1 MKSERGSISMGVL
14 SVFILG
20 LAIVLGYMLFSH
32 DKENSVITDVAVN
45 GMVPMDV
52 MRNSVFQGVSSEFTD
67 GLNNPYSFEKFPLDE
82 TGSGIEKKEM
92 FAFDINNDGLM
103 DRIVRTHNEN
113 GTAHFWDEYRI
124 ELNNNGA
131 YINITPSGL
140 RTTEGAECALQKVK
154 FVFRPTFKVIKIS
167 RQWNETWDTPTMAT
181 RTVYEL
187 QGDKLVA
194 TSVRE
199 LKKVCDV
206 SELFNKI

>member
-14 SVFILG
+14 SVFIIG
-20 LAIVLGYMLFSH
+20 LAIVLGYVLLNK
-32 DKENSVITDVAVN
+32 DNANTDVTVVGSGAIDIAYN
-45 GMVPMDV
+45 NASAP
-52 MRNSVFQGVSSEFTD
+52 SVGFTD
-67 GLNNPYSFEKFPLDE
+67 GLNQPSSSETFPLDE
-82 TGSGIEKKEM
+82 VGEGTEKKEV
-92 FAFDINNDGLM
+92 FNVDINSDGLM

-124 ELNNNGA
+124 ELNNNGV
-131 YINITPSGL
+131 YFNIAPSGL

-154 FVFRPTFKVIKIS
+154 FVFKPKFKVIKIS
-167 RQWNETWDTPTMAT
+167 RPWDETWNTPTMAT

-194 TSVRE
+194 TSVQE